1 MTGGLVAL
9 AAAGGAGAVGAA
21 VWRRD
26 RDYLPGSLAVALDG
40 SAEPLPLAL
49 RLGYA
54 GLEIAL
60 RLDGDGDLRMTAGE
74 PEPLFER
81 AVLAPLA
88 ARLTGSTT
96 GRVHRGSRESFQ
108 LLLRLARHEHPTAR
122 THVASREHLA
132 VRTHPT
138 DHDRP
143 THHDP
148 QTDTGSDPHEAYAEL
163 DELLG
168 EYTRILT
175 RANARRITPGPV
187 RVVLV
192 GPDWP
197 RETVAEQDDRL
208 VFLERDLRAPDEPR
222 ELAPLVTCAL
232 APLLGWDPREPWVE
246 LPAEARHILR
256 SLVREAHADRRQ
268 IRFVDVPDRPRA
280 VRQAFWRELHAAG
293 ADYIGGRDLAALA
306 RFLRGPLPWAGRPHS
321 HRASRPGY
329 AAANAQ

>member
-1 MTGGLVAL
+1 MILFAYYSGMSSSVASMTGGLVAL
-9 AAAGGAGAVGAA
+9 AAAGAAGAAGAA
-21 VWRRD
+21 IWRRD
-26 RDYLPGSLAVALDG
+26 RDYLAGSLAVALDG
-40 SAEPLPLAL
+40 PAEPLPRAL

-60 RLDGDGDLRMTAGE
+60 RLDDEGDLRMTAGE

-81 AVLAPLA
+81 AILAPLA
-88 ARLTGSTT
+88 ARLAGSTT

-108 LLLRLARHEHPTAR
+108 LLL
-122 THVASREHLA
+122 HLA
-132 VRTHPT
+132 GG
-138 DHDRP
+138 
-143 THHDP
+143 DP
-148 QTDTGSDPHEAYAEL
+148 DEAYAEL

-168 EYTRILT
+168 EYDRILT
-175 RANARRITPGPV
+175 RAIEMRVTPGPA

-192 GPDWP
+192 GPGWP
-197 RETVAEQDDRL
+197 RETIVGQDDRL
-208 VFLERDLRAPDEPR
+208 VFLVHEPQAPADPR
-222 ELAPLVTCAL
+222 ELAPLVTRSL
-232 APLLGWDPREPWVE
+232 APLLGWDPREPWAE

-256 SLVREAHADRRQ
+256 SLIREAHADRRQ

-321 HRASRPGY
+321 HRANRTGY

>member
-1 MTGGLVAL
+1 MSSSVASMTGGLAAL
-9 AAAGGAGAVGAA
+9 AATGAAGALGAA

-26 RDYLPGSLAVALDG
+26 RDYLAGSLAVALDG
-40 SAEPLPLAL
+40 PADPLPTAL

-54 GLEIAL
+54 GLELAL
-60 RLDGDGDLRMTAGE
+60 RLDDEGDLRMTAGE

-81 AVLAPLA
+81 AILTPLA

-108 LLLRLARHEHPTAR
+108 LLL
-122 THVASREHLA
+122 HL
-132 VRTHPT
+132 V
-138 DHDRP
+138 DG
-143 THHDP
+143 DP
-148 QTDTGSDPHEAYAEL
+148 DEAYDEL

-168 EYTRILT
+168 EYERILT
-175 RANARRITPGPV
+175 RTIAMRVTPGPV

-192 GPDWP
+192 GPHWP
-197 RETVAEQDDRL
+197 RATVREQEDRL
-208 VFLERDLRAPDEPR
+208 VFLENSDEPR
-222 ELAPLVTCAL
+222 ELAPLVTHPL
-232 APLLGWDPREPWVE
+232 AALLGWDPREPWSE

-256 SLVREAHADRRQ
+256 SLVREAHEDRRQ

-321 HRASRPGY
+321 HRANRTGY

>member
-9 AAAGGAGAVGAA
+9 AATGGAGALGAA

-26 RDYLPGSLAVALDG
+26 REYLAGSLAVALDG
-40 SAEPLPLAL
+40 PADPLPTAL

-54 GLEIAL
+54 GLELAL
-60 RLDGDGDLRMTAGE
+60 RLDDDGDLRMTAGE

-88 ARLTGSTT
+88 ARLAGSTT

-108 LLLRLARHEHPTAR
+108 LLL
-122 THVASREHLA
+122 HL
-132 VRTHPT
+132 V
-138 DHDRP
+138 DG
-143 THHDP
+143 DP
-148 QTDTGSDPHEAYAEL
+148 DEAYDEL

-168 EYTRILT
+168 EYERILT
-175 RANARRITPGPV
+175 RTIAPRVTPGPV

-192 GPDWP
+192 GENWP
-197 RETVAEQDDRL
+197 YRTVHGQEDRL
-208 VFLERDLRAPDEPR
+208 VCTEQREDEPR
-222 ELAPLVTCAL
+222 ELAPLVTRPL
-232 APLLGWDPREPWVE
+232 AALLGWDPREPWSE

-256 SLVREAHADRRQ
+256 SLVREAHEDRRQ

-293 ADYIGGRDLAALA
+293 ADYIGSQDLSALA
-306 RFLRGPLPWAGRPHS
+306 KFLRGPLPWAGRPHS
-321 HRASRPGY
+321 HRAEFAKGDLAMNTR
-329 AAANAQ
+329 